1 MLPGVQ
7 RSDGSPWGNFVGTWD
22 APKKI
27 PGPRAHVQTAR
38 SAEASKKLTAQKEEA
53 CFVLSGRLKSYKD
66 RHPMA
71 AVEVPECYP
80 RGDEK
85 RLLKAAQCRR
95 PSEAEAEAMRRNGE
109 LSQKFDSQP
118 PEYQNPLD
126 TIGNPTSPK
135 AEPDMP

>member
-1 MLPGVQ
+1 MPGVQ
-7 RSDGSPWGNFVGTWD
+7 RNDRSPWGNFVGTWD

-27 PGPRAHVQTAR
+27 PGPRAHVPTGR
-38 SAEASKKLTAQKEEA
+38 SAESAKKLTAEKDEA
-53 CFVLSGRLKSYKD
+53 YFVLSGRLKSYKD
-66 RHPMA
+66 RHPKA

-95 PSEAEAEAMRRNGE
+95 PSEAEVEAVRRNEE

-118 PEYQNPLD
+118 PSYENPLD

-135 AEPDMP
+135 AEQEMA